1 MAISIPQSV
10 FTTYNEAVT
19 LFERTAKLVYPEKKE
34 TCSNCYLD
42 TMGTRTRSV
51 SLYRSGGPAP
61 FDRGMPCPLCNGK
74 GYKMIE
80 TTEEISLRIYW
91 ERKSW
96 VDVGIP
102 LDFPQG
108 SIQTIAN
115 MTDLPKID
123 KAKYLIPT
131 EYGNIASYHTMKF
144 TRSGASF
151 PQGFKQNP
159 TKYVVTF
166 WERN

>member
-1 MAISIPQSV
+1 M
-10 FTTYNEAVT
+10 
-19 LFERTAKLVYPEKKE
+19 VYPEKKE
-34 TCSNCYLD
+34 NCPNCYLD

-51 SLYRSGGPAP
+51 SLYRPGGPAS
-61 FDRGMPCPLCNGK
+61 FERGMPCPLCDGK
-74 GYKMIE
+74 GYKIIE

-115 MTDLPKID
+115 MEDLPKID
-123 KAKYLIPT
+123 KAKYLMPT
-131 EYGNIASYHTMKF
+131 EYGNLASHHTMKF
-144 TRSGASF
+144 TKSGASF

-159 TKYVVTF
+159 TKYAVTF